1 MADKTDI
8 IRNKRIVSNFT
19 PQEMN
24 QVEELRT
31 RLNINT
37 YGKLVRVILLAVARN
52 PEFAFLASK
61 DNTWDD
67 LPEDVRENIALIS
80 KVDDTL
86 DILNDHG
93 LFNRDGEEVKNDPGT

>member
-1 MADKTDI
+1 MADKTEI

-19 PQEMN
+19 PQEME

-37 YGKLVRVILLAVARN
+37 YGKLARVIILAVARN
-52 PEFAFLASK
+52 PEFVFLASK

-67 LPEDVRENIALIS
+67 LPEGVRENIALIS

-86 DILNDHG
+86 DILNDQG
-93 LFNRDGEEVKNDPGT
+93 LFDEDGEEVKNDPGT

>member
-19 PQEMN
+19 PQEME

-31 RLNINT
+31 RVNINT
-37 YGKLVRVILLAVARN
+37 YGKLVCVILLAIARN

-61 DNTWDD
+61 DDVWDD
-67 LPEDVRENIALIS
+67 LPEDIRENIALIS
-80 KVDDTL
+80 KLDDTL
-86 DILNDHG
+86 DILNDQG
-93 LFNRDGEEVKNDPGT
+93 VFDGDGEEVKNGPGT

>member
-1 MADKTDI
+1 MADKTEI

-19 PQEMN
+19 PQEME

-37 YGKLVRVILLAVARN
+37 YGKLVRVTLLAVARN
-52 PEFAFLASK
+52 PEFVFLASK

-86 DILNDHG
+86 DILNDQG
-93 LFNRDGEEVKNDPGT
+93 LFDEDGEEVKNDPGT

>member
-1 MADKTDI
+1 MADKTEI

-19 PQEMN
+19 PQEME

-52 PEFAFLASK
+52 PEFVFLASK
-61 DNTWDD
+61 
-67 LPEDVRENIALIS
+67 I
-80 KVDDTL
+80 TL
-86 DILNDHG
+86 GMTYLRMSEKILH
-93 LFNRDGEEVKNDPGT
+93 

>member
-19 PQEMN
+19 PQEMD

-37 YGKLVRVILLAVARN
+37 YGKLVLVILLAVARN

>member
-1 MADKTDI
+1 MADKTEI

-19 PQEMN
+19 PQEME

-37 YGKLVRVILLAVARN
+37 QGQLVRVILLAVARN
-52 PEFAFLASK
+52 PEFVFLASK

-86 DILNDHG
+86 DILNDQG
-93 LFNRDGEEVKNDPGT
+93 LFDEDGEEVKNDPGT